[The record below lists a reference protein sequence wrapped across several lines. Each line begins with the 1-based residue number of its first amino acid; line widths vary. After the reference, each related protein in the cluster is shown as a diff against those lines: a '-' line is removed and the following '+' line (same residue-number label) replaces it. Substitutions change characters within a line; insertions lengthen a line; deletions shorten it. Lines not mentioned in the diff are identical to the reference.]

1 MGGQGARAG
10 GIQPHQA
17 AAHARLGQ
25 VEGQHEIAE
34 VRILGHQR
42 NMAIKVRFST
52 DEPELKLLS
61 MGGLEP
67 PIQNNRHR
75 RWRLWM
81 AGSSPAMVSVG

>member
-1 MGGQGARAG
+1 
-10 GIQPHQA
+10 
-17 AAHARLGQ
+17 
-25 VEGQHEIAE
+25 
-34 VRILGHQR
+34 
-42 NMAIKVRFST
+42 MAIKVRFST